1 MPVPFIDLKRFETG
15 FLDRWNVRAADMAKN
30 TQFVGGPE
38 VAALEETLK
47 AATGVQHA
55 LACANGT
62 DALQLALR
70 AVGVGAGDVVVLPD
84 FTFWATFEAVVNVG
98 AAPVTV
104 DANPEEQ
111 HMDLALFKQALDKH
125 RPKAAMLVH
134 LYGWGSPHLH
144 EFRKLCKERG
154 VILIEDGAQAYGV
167 KYRGESIYK
176 GADISTISFYP
187 AKVLGAAG
195 DAGALLTSNAEWAD
209 RARSMGNHGRS
220 SHYSY
225 GYVGWNS
232 RCDSLQA
239 AFLNLS
245 HEFLDAR
252 LQSRRESSEFYRKA
266 FADSGLTCIRPPADY
281 VENGYLNLMIYAPEE
296 RARMEGLLKEKGV
309 GFSIVYPE
317 AMSVQA
323 GAKPYLKDHL
333 GADASVKLGK
343 SVLSLPLFPYMRE
356 DELREVV
363 EVVLGARAN
372 AAR

>member
-1 MPVPFIDLKRFETG
+1 MPVPFIDLKRFEPG
-15 FLDRWNVRAADMAKN
+15 FLDRWNARAADMAKN

-47 AATGVQHA
+47 TATGVQHA

-98 AAPVTV
+98 AMPVTV
-104 DANPEEQ
+104 DVNPAEQ

-134 LYGWGSPHLH
+134 LYGWGSPHVP
-144 EFRKLCKERG
+144 EFRALCKERG
-154 VILIEDGAQAYGV
+154 VVLIEDGAQAYGV

-195 DAGALLTSNAEWAD
+195 DAGAVLTSNAEWAD

-232 RCDSLQA
+232 RCDSMQA

-252 LQSRRESSEFYRKA
+252 LQSRRESSEYYRKA

-281 VENGYLNLMIYAPEE
+281 IENGYLNLMIYTPDE
-296 RARMEGLLKEKGV
+296 RARMEALLKEKGV

-317 AMSVQA
+317 AMSVQV

-333 GADASVKLGK
+333 GGDASTKLGK

-356 DELREVV
+356 EELREVV
-363 EVVLGARAN
+363 DVVLAVRN
-372 AAR
+372 QKT